1 MMLKIKKNAS
11 AGIWLSLSDALQTG
25 YAILKKG
32 IDMLTCLHTCE
43 SILLKH
49 IPVSPFHEMKCKLC
63 EQIKHFLTEKIL
75 AYSVVCVNRFFVKIK
90 IFA

>member
-1 MMLKIKKNAS
+1 MVILVRCAS
-11 AGIWLSLSDALQTG
+11 DRMCNFEKGHRYAYLFAYLQ
-25 YAILKKG
+25 
-32 IDMLTCLHTCE
+32 
-43 SILLKH
+43 KH